1 MKKFA
6 CILFLFLS
14 STAFAQQ
21 NKSLSKMLAKMVISD
36 QKAASLPPAGVAF
49 ESPQWQNF
57 KDSVFTSHYG
67 RLKEVFA
74 KNGFPGENV
83 VGKDGSKNF
92 WLMVQHLDKWPDFQ
106 QEVLNSMEKQV
117 AKENASAKDFAYL
130 TDRVRL
136 NTGRKQVYATQVTY
150 NLDSCQAVPRSL
162 ENPESVNQR
171 RKTVGLEPLEK
182 YLNGM
187 SEMHFMMNKDSY
199 EKRGIRKPKL
209 YPIQENK

>member
-1 MKKFA
+1 MKKFGW
-6 CILFLFLS
+6 ILFLFFS

-21 NKSLSKMLAKMVISD
+21 NKSLSDMLAKMVVSD

-67 RLKEVFA
+67 RLKEVFV
-74 KNGFPGENV
+74 KNGFPGEDV

-106 QEVLNSMEKQV
+106 QQVLNSMEKQV

-136 NTGRKQVYATQVTY
+136 NTGRKQVYGTQVTY
-150 NLDSCQAVPRSL
+150 NLDSCQAIPRSL

-171 RKTVGLEPLEK
+171 RKSVGLDLLEK

-187 SEMHFMMNKDSY
+187 SGSHFLMNKESY
-199 EKRGIRKPKL
+199 EKRGIHQPKL
-209 YPIQENK
+209 YPIQK